1 MLPGRG
7 DYNRALCSGSNFMC
21 EWQRNNTDR
30 TTRRAV
36 LMMVLVLAG
45 CASGGPVTAP
55 DDSPAASSAAMPA
68 AKAESVPQANPA
80 ERSEPAAPAPGN
92 PNTVFF
98 KRGSAVLDD
107 AALTVLRP
115 HAERLRD
122 DPRLVVTLVGH
133 TDHLGSRSFNLAI
146 AEQRTTAVKTKLREF
161 GVPAKQ
167 VRQRNYGNEKAA
179 AGCRSEECRS
189 RMRRVDLVYPAPR
202 RK

>member
-1 MLPGRG
+1 
-7 DYNRALCSGSNFMC
+7 
-21 EWQRNNTDR
+21 
-30 TTRRAV
+30 
-36 LMMVLVLAG
+36 MMVLVLAG
-45 CASGGPVTAP
+45 CASGGPVTAL
-55 DDSPAASSAAMPA
+55 DDSPAATPVT
-68 AKAESVPQANPA
+68 KVESVPQANPA

-98 KRGSAVLDD
+98 KRGSAMLDD

-122 DPRLVVTLVGH
+122 NPRLVVTLVGH

-146 AEQRTTAVKTKLREF
+146 AEQRTTAVKTKLREL

-179 AGCRSEECRS
+179 AGCRSEECRA

-202 RK
+202 QK